1 MKSRTSFFNPGVAKN
16 LLRRCWPVWAAYLA
30 FLLLLWPIASLQ
42 RVQDY
47 SDTLNRV
54 NVLDY
59 IMATIGESM
68 VVIAFFAAI
77 VTVMLMYSYLYNNRG
92 CGMMNSLPLTRTT
105 LFFTAWL
112 TGLVPLLLCDLLAAA
127 LCLPFVA
134 GSYLSLRI
142 LGLLLL
148 VTLFSNI
155 AFYGFAVFCAMLTGS
170 ILILP
175 LVYAVLNFAVIVAE
189 MATRFVLSK
198 LLFGMSAD
206 GSSLS
211 WLSPPAAMMTAWQ
224 VRETADGAVFVSGLG
239 IVALYA
245 AAGLV
250 FTALALLLYRRRPME
265 CATDTVAFPIL
276 KPLFKYCMAFGC
288 GVLLTSLAHDAL
300 LGNQWTGL
308 HAAGLTVLFVLI
320 GSLIG
325 YFSAEM
331 LIRKT
336 VKVFHGTWRGWL
348 IFAAASVLVLGL
360 TEADVLGW
368 EKRQPKAEEIESIR
382 LDRTEYRE
390 AESIRQILALQENIV
405 AHKAYHE
412 TSWRE
417 RELPVVTSRMELS
430 FELRGGK
437 ELRRSYTVCCA
448 GAELENE
455 ASDMAE
461 YQRVMNLPEA
471 LRYRSVS
478 EVEVKPENV
487 MYFEASY
494 SYYDPETDSYYGGS
508 VRFSPEE
515 AVDFYQN
522 ALLSDLANNA
532 VGRRFLYDDG
542 KLPRETNVRLSLELY
557 DREKVQK
564 GSAPYEKLH
573 EWFTITVYEDNTA
586 ILVWLREHS
595 DREIR
600 IGERTDF
607 IHADY

>member
-92 CGMMNSLPLTRTT
+92 CGMMNSLPLTRTE
-105 LFFTAWL
+105 LFFTAWF
-112 TGLVPLLLCDLLAAA
+112 TGLVPLLLCDVLAAA

-134 GSYLSLRI
+134 GEYLSLRV

-198 LLFGMSAD
+198 LLFGMSPD
-206 GSSLS
+206 GASFA

-245 AAGLV
+245 AAGLA

-288 GVLLTSLAHDAL
+288 GVLLTVFAHDAL

-308 HAAGLTVLFVLI
+308 YAAGLSVLFVLI

-325 YFSAEM
+325 YFTAEM

-336 VKVFHGTWRGWL
+336 VKVFRGTWRGWL

-368 EKRQPKAEEIESIR
+368 EKRQPKAEEIESIT
-382 LDRTEYRE
+382 LDHTEYRE
-390 AESIRQILALQENIV
+390 AASIRQILALQENIV

-412 TSWRE
+412 TSWRD
-417 RELPVVTSRMELS
+417 RVLPAVTNRMELS
-430 FELRGGK
+430 FKLRDGRELRQ
-437 ELRRSYTVCCA
+437 SYTVCCT
-448 GAELENE
+448 GDELENE

-494 SYYDPETDSYYGGS
+494 TYYDSETDSYYGGS

-564 GSAPYEKLH
+564 GLAPYEKLH

-586 ILVWLREHS
+586 ILAWLREHS
-595 DREIR
+595 DREIL
-600 IGERTDF
+600 IGEGTDF